1 MEKPILAAMLSI
13 SETKLSDDEKRL
25 FEQFNPLGITLFA
38 KNIENK
44 SQLKSL
50 TKEINE
56 VIGRENVLIAI
67 DQEGGRVRRLKEP
80 EFRSYAAQ
88 IELGRL
94 DEKYDHETVL
104 RTVRNHALLISQDL
118 LECGINWNYA
128 PCLDICYPQTSEVLK
143 SRCLGNDE
151 KKVAQLGHE
160 MIEAYIQSGICP
172 CIKHIPGHFS
182 TLNDPHL
189 SVPETELSRWE
200 IEKKTAYLHS
210 FSKFPLAM
218 TSHIL
223 LKSFDAE
230 YPATQSP
237 KVISEL
243 IRGYLEFDGFLLS
256 DAIDMHA
263 LKGTIAER
271 ASLSIRAGVDAVCCC
286 SGRIKDLTA
295 VCGER
300 CFMTEK
306 SLQRYAN
313 IKKVIHNK
321 PKCVDVKNIE
331 LQYKEKIGSILN
343 VKCSYDATEV
353 LHQMLKKGES

>member
-1 MEKPILAAMLSI
+1 MTKPILAAMLSC
-13 SETKLSDDEKRL
+13 EGLTLTEEEKKLFAEY
-25 FEQFNPLGITLFA
+25 NPLGVSLFA
-38 KNIENK
+38 RNFKSKQQAKNLID
-44 SQLKSL
+44 
-50 TKEINE
+50 EIRE
-56 VIGRENVLIAI
+56 TIGRDDVLIAV
-67 DQEGGRVRRLKEP
+67 DEEGGRVSRLANAGFPVYTSAET
-80 EFRSYAAQ
+80 
-88 IELGRL
+88 LGSIV
-94 DEKYDHETVL
+94 EICSCW
-104 RTVRNHALLISQDL
+104 HAVLISKNL
-118 LECGINWNYA
+118 RSLGINVNYA
-128 PCLDICYPQTSEVLK
+128 PVVDKKTNPQSEVLT
-143 SRCLGNDE
+143 SRCFSADE
-151 KKVAQLGHE
+151 E
-160 MIEAYIQSGICP
+160 EIESRAGIMAETYIDNGICP

-189 SVPETELSRWE
+189 SVPATELSRWE

>member
-1 MEKPILAAMLSI
+1 M
-13 SETKLSDDEKRL
+13 
-25 FEQFNPLGITLFA
+25 
-38 KNIENK
+38 
-44 SQLKSL
+44 SL
-50 TKEINE
+50 
-56 VIGRENVLIAI
+56 
-67 DQEGGRVRRLKEP
+67 
-80 EFRSYAAQ
+80 Y
-88 IELGRL
+88 
-94 DEKYDHETVL
+94 
-104 RTVRNHALLISQDL
+104 
-118 LECGINWNYA
+118 
-128 PCLDICYPQTSEVLK
+128 QTYS
-143 SRCLGNDE
+143 
-151 KKVAQLGHE
+151 
-160 MIEAYIQSGICP
+160 
-172 CIKHIPGHFS
+172 GHFS

>member
-1 MEKPILAAMLSI
+1 MIAV
-13 SETKLSDDEKRL
+13 DE
-25 FEQFNPLGITLFA
+25 
-38 KNIENK
+38 
-44 SQLKSL
+44 
-50 TKEINE
+50 
-56 VIGRENVLIAI
+56 
-67 DQEGGRVRRLKEP
+67 EGGRVSRLANAGFPVYTSAET
-80 EFRSYAAQ
+80 
-88 IELGRL
+88 LGSIV
-94 DEKYDHETVL
+94 EICSCW
-104 RTVRNHALLISQDL
+104 HAVLISKNL
-118 LECGINWNYA
+118 RSLGINVNYA
-128 PCLDICYPQTSEVLK
+128 PVVDKKTNPQSEVLT
-143 SRCLGNDE
+143 SRCFSADE
-151 KKVAQLGHE
+151 E
-160 MIEAYIQSGICP
+160 EIESRAGIMAETYIDNGICP

-223 LKSFDAE
+223 LKSFDTE

-271 ASLSIRAGVDAVCCC
+271 VSLSIRAGVDAVCCC

>member
-1 MEKPILAAMLSI
+1 MIAV
-13 SETKLSDDEKRL
+13 DE
-25 FEQFNPLGITLFA
+25 
-38 KNIENK
+38 
-44 SQLKSL
+44 
-50 TKEINE
+50 
-56 VIGRENVLIAI
+56 
-67 DQEGGRVRRLKEP
+67 EGGRVSRLANAGFPVYTSAET
-80 EFRSYAAQ
+80 
-88 IELGRL
+88 LGSIV
-94 DEKYDHETVL
+94 EICSCW
-104 RTVRNHALLISQDL
+104 HAVLISKNL
-118 LECGINWNYA
+118 RSLGINVNYA
-128 PCLDICYPQTSEVLK
+128 PVVDKKTNPQSEVLT
-143 SRCLGNDE
+143 SRCFSANE
-151 KKVAQLGHE
+151 E
-160 MIEAYIQSGICP
+160 EIESRAGIMAETYIDNGICP